1 MSEQTKDFYEQLEEF
16 DTAMLVTHAKD
27 GQLRARPMQM
37 AEVDEDGQLW
47 FVTELDS
54 AKVEEVMTDS
64 RVNVSLQDDNKY
76 LSITGRA
83 TIVRNRAKIQELW
96 NETWK
101 IWFPNGEDD
110 PNLALLHIQATE
122 GEYWDMS
129 GMNKLKFLFE
139 AGKALAT
146 GTPPELDNDD
156 VHQKVE
162 L

>member
-1 MSEQTKDFYEQLEEF
+1 MSEQTKDFYEYLEAFE
-16 DTAMLVTHAKD
+16 TAMLVTHAKD
-27 GQLRARPMQM
+27 DELRARPMQL
-37 AEVDEDGQLW
+37 ADVGENGQLW

-54 AKVEEVMTDS
+54 EKVEEIMADS

-83 TIVRNRAKIQELW
+83 MVVRNRAKIQELW
-96 NETWK
+96 NETWR

-110 PNLALLHIQATE
+110 PNLGLLHINATE

-129 GMNKLKFLFE
+129 GMNRLKFLFE

-146 GTPPELDNDD
+146 GSELDMDDDD
-156 VHQKVE
+156 VHDKIQ